1 MISALVAD
9 VKSPSLPDGHV
20 VESIDLPGYAI
31 GSIIGKGGSNIKAL
45 EADTGASV
53 DIKRGEGA
61 DGGDACKVTG
71 PKEAVAAAEE
81 KIKAVREPQ
90 PVTGGPTAS

>member
-61 DGGDACKVTG
+61 DGG
-71 PKEAVAAAEE
+71 
-81 KIKAVREPQ
+81 
-90 PVTGGPTAS
+90 